1 MGFKCHG
8 TKRIKYIGQ
17 KYHVGFEVAIVI
29 LLQSAHGKYHP
40 HLVSVSIVLIANTL
54 VREVTEK
61 FFLRWQG
68 SLGQSGEIVH
78 IFIWVDSFSQ
88 EEFEFLLV
96 WIESTHMNKL
106 VMTLLHQILD
116 KDIQTTAEK
125 LQRINES

>member
-1 MGFKCHG
+1 MKLF
-8 TKRIKYIGQ
+8 KYIGQ
-17 KYHVGFEVAIVI
+17 KYHVRFEITIVT

-40 HLVSVSIVLIANTL
+40 HLASVSIVLIASTL

-61 FFLRWQG
+61 VFLRWQG
-68 SLGQSGEIVH
+68 SLGQPGEIVH

-88 EEFEFLLV
+88 EEFELLLV

-116 KDIQTTAEK
+116 QDIQTTVEK
-125 LQRINES
+125 LQRINKS